1 LSNFPEK
8 KQSHKILHSHSPF
21 SDEPRHHIEKIGAGM
36 TGLGSGMRNRKRE
49 KAATTS
55 SSDKITGQPRPS
67 TGPRLLE
74 SVYPSDTTKGS
85 RAIVRA
91 LLMATVNSRWC
102 FAQFPVMRRG
112 MILPLS
118 VVKSRSVCGSL
129 YSIFIFESVQNRQNF
144 LR

>member
-1 LSNFPEK
+1 
-8 KQSHKILHSHSPF
+8 
-21 SDEPRHHIEKIGAGM
+21 M
-36 TGLGSGMRNRKRE
+36 TGLGSGMRNRKGE
-49 KAATTS
+49 KAATVS
-55 SSDKITGQPRPS
+55 SSEKKRDSRVPS
-67 TGPRLLE
+67 TWPGPRLSE

-118 VVKSRSVCGSL
+118 VVNSRNVCGSL